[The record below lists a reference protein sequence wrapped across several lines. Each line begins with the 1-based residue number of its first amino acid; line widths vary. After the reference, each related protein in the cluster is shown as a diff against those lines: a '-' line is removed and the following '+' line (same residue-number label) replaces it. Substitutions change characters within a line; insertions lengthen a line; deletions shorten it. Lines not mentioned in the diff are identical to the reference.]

1 MKYAITMFMSEEIKK
16 TYFSGFSSAKT
27 ITLKK
32 PINPQTKIFAKN
44 ENTQISSEEGEM
56 QASKKQKFESFLTY
70 RKRLSRLAIVQGL
83 YFYEQFSVFSKVPF
97 TDEEKANEVYR
108 TIIYFYKRMFFYEK
122 YGTNKKNKKLEERFV
137 RGIITYYVLNSE
149 KIDNY
154 IKKYLSKKWRI
165 SRLNSIL
172 RAGLRGAICEA
183 LFSHKKQFKLI
194 ICEYTD
200 LVATT
205 FLEEKEI
212 AFFNAIL
219 DNIIKEI
226 KENYE

>member
-1 MKYAITMFMSEEIKK
+1 MSEEIKSK
-16 TYFSGFSSAKT
+16 SAGTFASAKT

-32 PINPQTKIFAKN
+32 PINPQTKVFARDESVAIKGV
-44 ENTQISSEEGEM
+44 EDEERV
-56 QASKKQKFESFLTY
+56 SKKQKFESFLTY

-83 YFYEQFSVFSKVPF
+83 YFYEQFSAFSKVPF

-122 YGTNKKNKKLEERFV
+122 YGTNKKNKRLEERFV
-137 RGIITYYVLNSE
+137 RGVITYYILNAE
-149 KIDNY
+149 KIDAY
-154 IKKYLSKKWRI
+154 IKKYISKKWRI
-165 SRLNSIL
+165 SRLNSVI

-183 LFSHKKQFKLI
+183 FFSRKRQFKLI
-194 ICEYTD
+194 TSEYTD
-200 LVATT
+200 LIATT
-205 FLEEKEI
+205 VLEEKEV

-226 KENYE
+226 KENYAK